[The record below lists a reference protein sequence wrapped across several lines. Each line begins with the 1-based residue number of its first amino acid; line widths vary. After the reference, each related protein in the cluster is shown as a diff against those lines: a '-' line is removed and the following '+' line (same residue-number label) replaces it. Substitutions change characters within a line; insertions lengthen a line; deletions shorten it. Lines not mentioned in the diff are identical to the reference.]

1 MYPEK
6 TSPVQRLLE
15 SMTGISNKLI
25 SQNSGIFVKNFNIMD
40 NPSSITIISKDL
52 QQFYLPRSN
61 KDKPFSFCTMNSY
74 ASAANEERSCTES
87 LLQGKIYTKNQPKK
101 LSLVDFRSLIL
112 EKSQFLLTNYKHKV
126 KTSIVQKLEL
136 SRNSIV
142 NDLPTSL
149 KQIKT
154 TKSHRKRVICKK
166 TNLTIRIK
174 SKQCKKSQR
183 KKLPTKTIY
192 RLRRVNL
199 KVNREDNME
208 TATVSN
214 LIPDGISLQSKKTN
228 NNSTLKVDKESISNA
243 SNTQFDSSSSD
254 ESSDEEENSELHSS
268 SSDEDSDSS
277 EDDFVVFSK
286 ENDNGN
292 NDEKN
297 ISINSTDSDDN
308 FIVFDHVNDDYDQKD
323 DDDNDD
329 DDDDKDEDE
338 DEDEDEDDEDD
349 DDDDDDNDA
358 NDNEINDSI
367 DSKDSVDGF
376 VVLRNNDDNQTAC
389 CQSSGANDVQKNK
402 KKSKKEKRK
411 AKVSFDLKP
420 QVHLMIKWDFAYR
433 KARPGPWEQAAR
445 DRGRFARRVSDSRK
459 VLDKILLPAHRARI
473 FEERF
478 QDTS

>member
-1 MYPEK
+1 M
-6 TSPVQRLLE
+6 
-15 SMTGISNKLI
+15 
-25 SQNSGIFVKNFNIMD
+25 
-40 NPSSITIISKDL
+40 
-52 QQFYLPRSN
+52 
-61 KDKPFSFCTMNSY
+61 
-74 ASAANEERSCTES
+74 
-87 LLQGKIYTKNQPKK
+87 
-101 LSLVDFRSLIL
+101 DFRSLIL
-112 EKSQFLLTNYKHKV
+112 EKSQFLLTNYKDEV
-126 KTSIVQKLEL
+126 KNSIVQKLEL
-136 SRNSIV
+136 SRNNIV

-149 KQIKT
+149 KQIKK

-166 TNLTIRIK
+166 PNLMIRIK
-174 SKQCKKSQR
+174 SKQCKKSQK

-214 LIPDGISLQSKKTN
+214 LIPDGISLQSKRTN

-243 SNTQFDSSSSD
+243 SNTQFDSLSSN
-254 ESSDEEENSELHSS
+254 ESSDEEENSELDGSG
-268 SSDEDSDSS
+268 SDEDSDSS
-277 EDDFVVFSK
+277 DDDFVVFSK
-286 ENDNGN
+286 QNDDGN
-292 NDEKN
+292 NDKKN

-308 FIVFDHVNDDYDQKD
+308 FIIFNHVNDDYDQKD
-323 DDDNDD
+323 DDDDD
-329 DDDDKDEDE
+329 D
-338 DEDEDEDDEDD
+338 DEDEDEDDDDEDD
-349 DDDDDDNDA
+349 DEDDDDND

-367 DSKDSVDGF
+367 NSKDSVDGF
-376 VVLRNNDDNQTAC
+376 IVLQNNDDNQTAC
-389 CQSSGANDVQKNK
+389 CQSSGANDVQKNE

-445 DRGRFARRVSDSRK
+445 DRGRFARRVSDSHK